1 MNLRKGEDMKIL
13 IVEDDFVS
21 RLLLKEI
28 LNIYG
33 ATETV
38 VNGVEAVE
46 AVRIALEANQP
57 YDLIC
62 LDIMM
67 PQMDG
72 QEALKRIRSLEK
84 DRGILSSNGTKV
96 IIVTALDDPK
106 NVFAAFYGLC
116 DAYLVKPIDRA
127 DMIRNLRKL
136 RLIV

>member
-1 MNLRKGEDMKIL
+1 MKIL
-13 IVEDDFVS
+13 IVEDDLVS
-21 RLLLKEI
+21 RLLLQEI
-28 LNIYG
+28 LNVYG
-33 ATETV
+33 ETYTA

-84 DRGILSSNGTKV
+84 ARGILSSNGTKV

-136 RLIV
+136 KLIV

>member
-72 QEALKRIRSLEK
+72 QEALKKIRSLEESL
-84 DRGILSSNGTKV
+84 GIRSSNGSK
-96 IIVTALDDPK
+96 IIIITALDDPK
-106 NVFAAFYGLC
+106 NVFTAFYGLC
-116 DAYLVKPIDRA
+116 DTYLVKPIARED
-127 DMIRNLRKL
+127 LVKKL
-136 RLIV
+136 RELNLIV